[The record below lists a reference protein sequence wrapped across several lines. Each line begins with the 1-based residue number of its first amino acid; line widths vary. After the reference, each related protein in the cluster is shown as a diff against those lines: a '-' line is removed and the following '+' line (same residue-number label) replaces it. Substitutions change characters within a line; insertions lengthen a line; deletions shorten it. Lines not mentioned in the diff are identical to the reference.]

1 MSRIAIFRAGT
12 HVAHDGRQVAF
23 SEDDLKQI
31 VESYDPKLLEAALVV
46 GHPKT
51 NDPAYGYAKSLSVED
66 GVLYAEPH
74 QVDEGFAELVNTGR
88 FKRVSS
94 SIYLE
99 DSPGNPTPGKKYLRH
114 IGFLGAA
121 APGVKG
127 LPSVQ
132 FAEDDGALEFAQP
145 FGGIGYHLVDLFQ
158 RIRDYFVERDGA
170 EAADKIIPQ
179 WQIRSIDESLNRS
192 DERAAVAY
200 AEPPTLETEM
210 SDKNDAAAQIAAKQ
224 TELEQRERALAD
236 REAKARRDE
245 GVEFAEQLVKD
256 GKILPRQKAAIV
268 ELLLALPAGTTIEFA
283 EGDDQ
288 VTKPALDTL
297 RAFLEELPKRL
308 DFSEKSPS
316 EGEEEGAV
324 SFAAPAGMTVDAHGL
339 ELHARASAYQRQH
352 KVSYIDA
359 VRAVS

>member
-31 VESYDPKLLEAALVV
+31 AESYDPKLLEAALVV

-74 QVDEGFAELVNTGR
+74 QVDPQFAELVNAGR

-99 DSPGNPTPGKKYLRH
+99 NSPGNPTPGKKYLRH
-114 IGFLGAA
+114 IGFLGAM
-121 APGVKG
+121 PPSVKG

-132 FAEDDGALEFAQP
+132 FAEDDGALEFATP
-145 FGGIGYHLVDLFQ
+145 LGGIGLHIVDIFQ
-158 RIRDYFVERDGA
+158 RLRDYFVERDGA

-179 WQIRSIDESLNRS
+179 WQIRSIDESMNRE
-192 DERAAVAY
+192 ERAAAVAY
-200 AEPPTLETEM
+200 SEPLETDM
-210 SDKNDAAAQIAAKQ
+210 SKQNDDTQIAAKQ
-224 TELEQRERALAD
+224 AELEERERKLAD
-236 REAKARRDE
+236 REAKARRDDAI
-245 GVEFAEQLVKD
+245 EFAEQLAKD
-256 GKILPRQKAAIV
+256 GKLLPREKGPIV
-268 ELLLALPAGTTIEFA
+268 ELLLALSDDTTVEFA

-288 VTKPALDTL
+288 VKKPAVETL
-297 RAFLEELPKRL
+297 RSFLKDLPKRL
-308 DFSEKSPS
+308 DFSEKSKS
-316 EGEEEGAV
+316 EEEEGAV
-324 SFAAPAGMTVDAHGL
+324 EFAAPAGMTVDTQAL
-339 ELHARASAYQRQH
+339 ELHARASAYQREH
-352 KVSYIDA
+352 NVSYVEA
-359 VRAVS
+359 VRAVRQ